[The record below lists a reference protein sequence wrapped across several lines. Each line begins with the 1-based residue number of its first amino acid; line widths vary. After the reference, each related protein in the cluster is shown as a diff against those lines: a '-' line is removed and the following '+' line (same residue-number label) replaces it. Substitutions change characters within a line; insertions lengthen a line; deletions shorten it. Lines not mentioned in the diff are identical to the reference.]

1 MYDVALTVRACLG
14 AGTRVDVA
22 WPVAAEGVA
31 VAADEA
37 IALTPG
43 GGRVGSVL
51 GGALDG
57 QLSEAAAAGTSRLVD
72 VELSEVDALVAGLP
86 QGGLV
91 RCLVVAAADLP
102 DSLWDRLVA
111 RESVNVVAFLDGD
124 RVTRT
129 ELTEAGDDDGPTRV
143 EDDRVVTVLRPVTK
157 LVIAGAGPIAEAIAR
172 AANLLGWRVLV
183 HDDVNEAVGQV
194 TTLSA
199 MDNLVVIGHDDRLT
213 GAALEAALA
222 GPVGYIGS
230 VGPRRLQDSRADWL
244 VRRGVDDL
252 DRIHGPAG
260 LPIGASSPAEIAVS
274 VLAEALAVRA

>member
-1 MYDVALTVRACLG
+1 VE
-14 AGTRVDVA
+14 VA
-22 WPVAAEGVA
+22 WPVAADGVEL
-31 VAADEA
+31 VADEA
-37 IALTPG
+37 LALTPG
-43 GGRVGSVL
+43 GGRVGSLL

-57 QLSEAAAAGTSRLVD
+57 QLAEAAGTLVGSRGGRLVE
-72 VELSEVDALVAGLP
+72 VELSQVDALVAGLP
-86 QGGLV
+86 EGGRV
-91 RCLVVAAADLP
+91 RSLVVTASDLP
-102 DSLWDRLVA
+102 EPLWDRLVA
-111 RESVNVVAFLDGD
+111 RDPVTLVSHLDGH

-157 LVIAGAGPIAEAIAR
+157 LVIAGAGPIAEAIA
-172 AANLLGWRVLV
+172 AAAGLLGWRVLLT
-183 HDDVNEAVGQV
+183 DDVDVAVGQV

-222 GPVGYIGS
+222 GPAGYIGS

-244 VRRGVDDL
+244 VRRGVEDL
-252 DRIHGPAG
+252 DRIRGPAG
-260 LPIGASSPAEIAVS
+260 LAIGARTPAEIAVS

>member
-1 MYDVALTVRACLG
+1 VYDVALTVRACLG

-31 VAADEA
+31 LAADEA
-37 IALTPG
+37 MALTPG

-72 VELSEVDALVAGLP
+72 IELSEVDALVAGLP
-86 QGGLV
+86 QGGVV

-102 DSLWDRLVA
+102 ESLWDRLVA
-111 RESVNVVAFLDGD
+111 RESVNVIAFLDHD

-157 LVIAGAGPIAEAIAR
+157 LVIAGGGPIAEAIAR
-172 AANLLGWRVLV
+172 AAELLGWRVLV
-183 HDDVNEAVGQV
+183 HDDVNDAVGQV